1 MVETTFHTKDLY
13 SGKSHR
19 HPSSSKKN
27 NKKHTRRTTT
37 ETPRT
42 RTITRNHN
50 SHSNHHQH
58 YHHHHNNHNHNHN
71 NNNNTTNTIHHQDHH
86 YHYQVP
92 LRSGLLFPQF
102 ALRLLVLQMAE
113 LAAGALHARS
123 MDRPDA
129 GSFAQERMPHAAPGN
144 AFRPVLRRG
153 TWQLERAVEQPRWG
167 RGE

>member
-58 YHHHHNNHNHNHN
+58 YHHHHNNHNHNH